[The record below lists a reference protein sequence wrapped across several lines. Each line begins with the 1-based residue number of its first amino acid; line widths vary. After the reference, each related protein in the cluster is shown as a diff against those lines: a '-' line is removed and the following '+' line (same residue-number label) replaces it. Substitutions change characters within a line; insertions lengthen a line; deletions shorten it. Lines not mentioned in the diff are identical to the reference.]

1 MSQPDFTPD
10 QRRALDIAQCHLD
23 TCIVAGPGSGK
34 TTVLVEYFRR
44 LVQEANADPQR
55 ILAITFTEKA
65 AANMRKKLAEAFED
79 RADTRAA
86 LERAWVGTV
95 HGFCARL
102 LRENAVFAGIDPE
115 FHVADER
122 ESWRLQQKAM
132 ADAMES
138 LFVDRPQHVGA
149 LIRGLSSADFELD
162 VLSAYDAMRGAGMT
176 VEQVAAMAPP
186 PAGATLAQVEAAL
199 AELRLDPLSTWPVM
213 QKQHFRGVLDD
224 AQRIIEAPNPR
235 EALKAAAAFKPGL
248 RQCKRST
255 PAYDRLKKLDEQIKD
270 LPYSLITRLYAA
282 ERATLLEILRRFDA
296 LYRERKL
303 QAGAL
308 DFADLEEFTVRLLE
322 TDPEAQARVRA
333 QFDYILMDEFQDTNP
348 QQAKLLGLLRPPD
361 RFYAVG
367 DVNQSIFGFRHAEP
381 AGFRE
386 YRDEVLRRGRRHV
399 DLLANF
405 RSRPEILRAIETIA
419 AGDAGI
425 EARSLV
431 AQRVFQPPPFPPVE
445 LIVVQGG
452 DITGA
457 LRAEAQWVAQRILDL
472 VPAAGF
478 RFQDVAVLVR
488 NTEVIGELTGAF
500 DEAGIPYLVNRG
512 RGFYASREV
521 NDLTHLLRII
531 ANPRDE
537 ISLAAVLRS
546 PLVGVSDEAL
556 LALKLRERNLGAA
569 LERLDEHAQLD
580 ADDLEKLLRFRGRL
594 RQWRVRR
601 GQVSFD
607 RLLLAAIDDCG
618 YRPEPAA
625 GAASS
630 ARAAAN
636 IDKFLAQARAM
647 SETLSLDQFV
657 EELAV
662 LREENPRE
670 PDAPP
675 EDAADAVKVMTVH
688 SAKGLEFPVVFVA
701 ALHKGVETDPG
712 AVSFAPAVGIG
723 AGWKCPGNARDKDD
737 LFQHEIRA
745 IQKEREK
752 HESSRLFYVAMTR
765 AEKHLGLS
773 LSRADRNPKNWASL
787 VLERLHVDVDS
798 PREEIV
804 TRTAPDGSPW
814 QLRLLVTDRAPG
826 PEAAPRRA
834 EAPPQAEPE
843 PLAVAPPEIV
853 EQHDAATTV
862 TALAEFSRCPR
873 RYYLAR
879 YLGFGGRTAAAPRD
893 PSESE
898 ADRELAA
905 DEFGTQVHEILAG
918 RPVAQPDPEALRLAA
933 VFRENPLGRRVA
945 KAARVEREFDFL
957 MAVDGLVVRGQV
969 DLWFDEGGTLGI
981 VDYKTDSVT
990 ASEAHR
996 RAQDYALQLRLYA
1009 MAVERVAGRP
1019 PERAWLH
1026 FLRPNTVVEVDL
1038 TPSLLDSPEAIVH
1051 DFQDAQSNQEF
1062 PLEEGDHCH
1071 RCPFFKGICPA
1082 GAIRSA

>member
-10 QRRALDIAQCHLD
+10 QRRALDIAQRHLD

-65 AANMRKKLAEAFED
+65 AANMRKKLAEAF
-79 RADTRAA
+79 ADFAETRAA

-138 LFVDRPQHVGA
+138 LFVDRPQALGA
-149 LIRGLSSADFELD
+149 LIRGLSSPDFEPD

-199 AELRLDPLSTWPVM
+199 EELRRDPLGTWSFM
-213 QKQHFRGVLDD
+213 QKQHFREVLDD
-224 AQRIIEAPNPR
+224 AQRIVDAPNPR
-235 EALKAAAAFKPGL
+235 DALKAAAAFKPGL

-270 LPYSLITRLYAA
+270 LPYSLVTEMYAA

-348 QQAKLLGLLRPPD
+348 LQAKLLGLLRPPD

-386 YRDEVLRRGRRHV
+386 YRDEVLHRGRRHV

-405 RSRPEILRAIETIA
+405 RSRPEILRAVETIA

-431 AQRVFQPPPFPPVE
+431 AHRVFQQPPFPPVE
-445 LIVVQGG
+445 LIAVQGG
-452 DITGA
+452 DIAGA
-457 LRAEAQWVAQRILDL
+457 LRVEAQWVARRILDL

-488 NTEVIGELTGAF
+488 NTEVIGEFTGAF

-521 NDLTHLLRII
+521 NDLTHLLRVI

-546 PLVGVSDEAL
+546 PLAGVSDEAL
-556 LALKLRERNLGAA
+556 LALKLREKNLGAA
-569 LERLDEHAQLD
+569 LERLDGQAQLE
-580 ADDLEKLLRFRGRL
+580 AGDLERLLRFRGRL

-601 GQVSFD
+601 EQVSFD

-625 GAASS
+625 SAASGS
-630 ARAAAN
+630 RAAAN

-647 SETLSLDQFV
+647 SESLSLDQFV

-723 AGWKCPGNARDKDD
+723 AGWKYSGNARDKDD

-745 IQKEREK
+745 IQKEREE
-752 HESSRLFYVAMTR
+752 HESSRLLYVAMTR

-773 LSRADRNPKNWASL
+773 FSRADRNPKEWARL
-787 VLERLHVDVDS
+787 VVDRLHVDVDS
-798 PREEIV
+798 PREETV
-804 TRTAPDGSPW
+804 TRTAPDGSQW
-814 QLRLLVTDRAPG
+814 QFRLLVTDRAPG
-826 PEAAPRRA
+826 PEGLRRA
-834 EAPPQAEPE
+834 EALPQAEPE
-843 PLAVAPPEIV
+843 PFSLAPPEIV
-853 EQHDAATTV
+853 EQHDANTTV

-879 YLGFGGRTAAAPRD
+879 YLGFAGRTAPAPRE
-893 PSESE
+893 PVEIE
-898 ADRELAA
+898 EDRELAA
-905 DEFGTQVHEILAG
+905 DEFGTQVHELLAG
-918 RPVAQPDPEALRLAA
+918 RPVAQPDPEALRLAGM
-933 VFRENPLGRRVA
+933 FRDSPLGRRVA

-981 VDYKTDSVT
+981 VDYKTDAVT
-990 ASEAHR
+990 AAEAHR

-1009 MAVERVAGRP
+1009 VAVERVAGRP

-1038 TPSLLDSPEAIVH
+1038 TPSLLDSPEAIVR
-1051 DFQDAQSNQEF
+1051 DFQHAQSNQKF

-1082 GAIRSA
+1082 GAVRSA